1 MNKVLACCAS
11 LFLTLGA
18 LAQTPAPPKTT
29 APPDQDEEV
38 LRITT
43 ELVQVDAVVM
53 DKNDQPVTD
62 LKMSDFDV
70 YDNGKKQ
77 DLQFMEFVSVNSG
90 RRTEGSLAGTGS
102 SSASVS
108 SRAAGVDT
116 SVARDL
122 SAKDVRRVI
131 AFVVDDVTIDKDD
144 LFRVRQMLTDF
155 VDNKMQEGDL
165 VAIVRTVGG
174 KGLFDQ
180 FTTDK
185 QLLRRAIAQLN
196 PRSIPPYLALTST
209 DPSRVGSVT
218 ASPTGTTTSAI
229 SPSATETVSSSN
241 SFDGPSEGT
250 NQVPK
255 AILALSVSNQIV
267 NNLRQIPGRKNLVL
281 VSGGLPLFD
290 LSRNG
295 SVIGDVSQIF
305 RALSDNATR
314 SGVTINTLDARGQTA
329 RGAVAK
335 FSDTP
340 GKSALGMTAVTP
352 AGTADI
358 AGGDQS
364 PTFGR
369 AADAGLLGENPLS
382 EQLTLTSLAGT
393 TGGVAV
399 VNANNFGAGLDRVL
413 ERSRAYYRLAYRPS
427 EKFDNKYHKIEIKVR
442 RGGARV
448 YTAEGYVARE
458 DKPTVARTKE
468 EEMVRAAGSP
478 IARRDLDVSADL
490 QYRFTPANNQAQLD
504 INTLI
509 DAHKLNFERTPEG
522 KYHTS
527 FDVVGFVFDQ
537 SGRSKGGISQ
547 TVVAD
552 LTEEDYRRALAAGL
566 GYSASTQLAPGYY
579 QVRMVVRE
587 TGTGNLGTVSRYFEV
602 PDLSNKQLTMS
613 SVMLYGLDAAAS
625 KTPVPLPPSRAI
637 SRKQELRY
645 AAIIYNPKTGDGGK
659 AQLRSRLIVS
669 QGDRVLFEE
678 PEQAV
683 ESKGGEAGQVVKIGQ
698 LGLSKVAPGRYV
710 LTLVVTD
717 PLADKKHQ
725 TVARSIDFTVTD

>member
-1 MNKVLACCAS
+1 MKKVLACCLS
-11 LFLTLGA
+11 LLLTLGA
-18 LAQTPAPPKTT
+18 VAQTPAPQQPT

-43 ELVQVDAVVM
+43 ELVQVDAVVT

-62 LKMSDFDV
+62 LKMSDFEV

-90 RRTEGSLAGTGS
+90 RRTEGSLAGGVKIAPGS
-102 SSASVS
+102 SSATS
-108 SRAAGVDT
+108 VDT

-131 AFVVDDVTIDKDD
+131 AFVVDDVTIERDD
-144 LFRVRQMLTDF
+144 LVRVRGMLTDF

-165 VAIVRTVGG
+165 VAIIRTVGG

-196 PRSIPPYLALTST
+196 PRSIPPYLALTNS
-209 DPSRVGSVT
+209 DASRVGSVI
-218 ASPTGTTTSAI
+218 SPPTGTLTPTVSGN
-229 SPSATETVSSSN
+229 ATETIASSN

-255 AILALSVSNQIV
+255 AILGLSVSNQIV
-267 NNLRQIPGRKNLVL
+267 NSLRQIPGRKSLVL

-290 LSRNG
+290 LTRNG
-295 SVIGDVSQIF
+295 SIVGDVSQIF
-305 RALSDNATR
+305 RVLTDNATR
-314 SGVTINTLDARGQTA
+314 SGVVINTLDARGQAA

-335 FSDTP
+335 FSETP
-340 GKSALGMTAVTP
+340 GKSALGMTAVT
-352 AGTADI
+352 AGGVAEVG
-358 AGGDQS
+358 GGDQN
-364 PTFGR
+364 PEFGR
-369 AADAGLLGENPLS
+369 AADTALLGERPLS

-399 VNANNFGAGLDRVL
+399 TNANNFSAGLDRVL
-413 ERSRAYYRLAYRPS
+413 DRSRAYYRLAYKPT
-427 EKFDNKYHKIEIKVR
+427 EKFDNKYHKFEIRVR
-442 RGGARV
+442 RSGTRV

-458 DKPTVARTKE
+458 DKPSAARTKE
-468 EEMVRAAGSP
+468 EEIVRAAGSP

-490 QYRFTPANNQAQLD
+490 QYRFTPSNNQAQLD

-522 KYHTS
+522 KYHAS

-547 TVVAD
+547 TVSAD

-566 GYSASTQLAPGYY
+566 GYTASTQLTPGYY

-587 TGTGNLGTVSRYFEV
+587 MGTGNLGTVSRYFEV

-613 SVMLYGLDAAAS
+613 SIILYGLDTAGGA
-625 KTPVPLPPSRAI
+625 KTPTPLPPSRAI
-637 SRKQELRY
+637 SRNQDLRY
-645 AAIIYNPKTGDGGK
+645 ATIIYNSKPGDGGK

-669 QGDRVLFEE
+669 QGDKVLFEE
-678 PEQAV
+678 PEQPV
-683 ESKGGEAGQVVKIGQ
+683 ESKGSETGQSVKIGQ

-725 TVARSIDFTVTD
+725 TVARSIDFTVTN